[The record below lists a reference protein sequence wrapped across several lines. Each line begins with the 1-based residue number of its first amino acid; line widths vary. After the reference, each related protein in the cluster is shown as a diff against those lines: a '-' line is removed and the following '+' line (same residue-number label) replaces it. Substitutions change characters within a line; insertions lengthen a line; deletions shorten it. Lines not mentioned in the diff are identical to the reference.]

1 MSLVK
6 TGIRTRLYGGFG
18 ILVALSAGLGVY
30 ALSSSSGTGARYEE
44 RAKLEHVALRV
55 FSVNS
60 LTNQLASQAQKYRFT
75 QAPESLKSMEAALSR
90 IDETSADLERTAISP
105 ERKVLYG
112 TILANARG
120 LAGDV
125 TQLGRLGTLIQ
136 DSKAKLFTGGDALTK
151 ASGALVA
158 EVRANGTGAEV
169 LRAAAVESAMLLVR
183 VANWRFLAVQDA
195 AGPTTFATNTRN
207 AEAALKALADQDVLN
222 AYAKPIAAVRQALAF
237 YKEHFEATATALTG
251 SAALYEQGFQP
262 KFAAIEKAGESAR
275 SSIEAAVDV
284 IAASTTSAAATA
296 QALLIGLI
304 GAAVALG
311 FGLALLIA
319 RGIIGPIR
327 GMTGA
332 MTRLA
337 QGDLAVDVPSRDAV
351 DEMGDMAKAVDV
363 FRANAVARQEMEARA
378 LADQSDR
385 DRRVAAVDR
394 LVRGFEADIVAS
406 LDVVAAAATQ
416 LDATAH
422 AMTGVAE
429 GTNQRAVAV
438 SAASEETATNVQ
450 TVAVAAEELV
460 ASLQEIERQ
469 VLRSNEVAGLARRE
483 ADSTGTAMG
492 DLARAADEI
501 GTAVTMISA
510 IASQTNLLALNAT
523 IEAARAG
530 EAGRG
535 FAVVA
540 AEVKELAG
548 QTTRATDAI
557 ASQIARIQGAAGHAA
572 GAIRQIGETIVSVN
586 EISGVIAATVTE
598 QTATTNE
605 ISRTIG
611 EAARGTQEVSS
622 NIGQVTASA
631 SETGH
636 AAGQVLDAARSLSD
650 QSMAV
655 KGQVDRFLQAIR
667 AA

>member
-1 MSLVK
+1 MK

-18 ILVALSAGLGVY
+18 ILVALSAGLGGY
-30 ALSSSSGTGARYEE
+30 AVHTTDTLTDGYEIRGRLE
-44 RAKLEHVALRV
+44 RVALKIYTINFETAR
-55 FSVNS
+55 
-60 LTNQLASQAQKYRFT
+60 LASQTAQYRA
-75 QAPESLKSMEAALSR
+75 APE
-90 IDETSADLERTAISP
+90 P
-105 ERKVLYG
+105 G
-112 TILANARG
+112 G
-120 LAGDV
+120 LAAMLATTDHVHAVSAELAGTAYSPSRKARYILIAETAQRLKADIG
-125 TQLGRLGTLIQ
+125 QLGQLGAAAQ
-136 DSKAKLFTGGDALTK
+136 AGRGNLFTGGDVLTR
-151 ASGALVA
+151 ATGTLLA
-158 EVRANGTGAEV
+158 EVRALGTASEAA
-169 LRAAAVESAMLLVR
+169 RAAAVESAMLLVR
-183 VANWRFLAVQDA
+183 VANWRFLAVKDP
-195 AGPTTFATNTRN
+195 AGPATFQTNARK
-207 AEAALKALADQDVLN
+207 AEAALQSLVDLDTAGTHAR
-222 AYAKPIAAVRQALAF
+222 AIAAVREALNF
-237 YKEHFEATATALTG
+237 YRTQFEATSRAMLAEAELYDQ
-251 SAALYEQGFQP
+251 AARP
-262 KFAAIEKAGESAR
+262 KFEAIDAAGAEAR
-275 SSIEAAVDV
+275 HSIEETVTE
-284 IAASTTSAAATA
+284 ISAATA
-296 QALLIGLI
+296 AAARTARITLIGL
-304 GAAVALG
+304 AAAVVALG
-311 FGLALLIA
+311 VAFALLLA

-337 QGDLAVDVPSRDAV
+337 EGDLAVEVPSRDAV

-363 FRANAVARQEMEARA
+363 FRATAAARQEMEARA
-378 LADQSDR
+378 LAELSDR

-422 AMTGVAE
+422 GMTRVAE

-438 SAASEETATNVQ
+438 SAASEETAANVQ
-450 TVAVAAEELV
+450 TVAVAAEELA

-469 VLRSNEVAGLARRE
+469 VLRSNEIAGLARRE
-483 ADSTGTAMG
+483 AEATGTAMG
-492 DLARAADEI
+492 DLARAAEEI

-548 QTTRATDAI
+548 QTARTTDAI
-557 ASQIARIQGAAGHAA
+557 ASQIARIQTASGSAT

-586 EISGVIAATVTE
+586 EISGIIAATVTE
-598 QTATTNE
+598 QAATTSE

-611 EAARGTQEVSS
+611 EAARGTQDVSG

-636 AAGQVLDAARSLSD
+636 AAAQVLDAARSLAA
-650 QSMAV
+650 QSLSV
-655 KGQVDRFLQAIR
+655 KGQVDLFLAAIR

>member
-1 MSLVK
+1 MK

-18 ILVALSAGLGVY
+18 VLVALSAGLGAY
-30 ALSSSSGTGARYEE
+30 ALSSGGSTNARYEE
-44 RAKLEHVALRV
+44 RALLEGIALRTV
-55 FSVNS
+55 SVNA
-60 LTNQLASQAQKYRFT
+60 LTHQLSGEALKYRFT
-75 QAPESLKSMEAALSR
+75 QDPQSVEAMKGTLARLE
-90 IDETSADLERTAISP
+90 ETSAALERAASVP
-105 ERKVLYG
+105 ERQALYAAVL
-112 TILANARG
+112 TNARS
-120 LAGDV
+120 LTADIAR
-125 TQLGRLGTLIQ
+125 LGELGTLIR
-136 DSKAKLFTGGDALTK
+136 DNRAKLFANGDVLTK
-151 ASGALVA
+151 AATALVA
-158 EVRANGTGAEV
+158 EVRANGTSADVG
-169 LRAAAVESAMLLVR
+169 RATAIETATLLVR
-183 VANWRFLAVQDA
+183 VANWRFLATTDA
-195 AGPTTFATNTRN
+195 AGPATFQANVRA
-207 AEAALKALADQDVLN
+207 AETALKVLADQDLLG
-222 AYAKPIAAVRQALAF
+222 AFAKPVAAVRQALAA
-237 YKEHFEATATALTG
+237 YKERFEATA
-251 SAALYEQGFQP
+251 SAVIASAELYDQGFQP
-262 KFAAIEKAGESAR
+262 KFAAIAKAGDAAR
-275 SSIEAAVDV
+275 GSIEATVEAL
-284 IAASTTSAAATA
+284 AASTGAAARAA
-296 QALLIGLI
+296 QATLVGLI
-304 GAAVALG
+304 SAVVALG
-311 FGLALLIA
+311 FGFALVIA
-319 RGIIGPIR
+319 RSIIRPIR

-337 QGDLAVDVPSRDAV
+337 DGDLAVAVPSRDAA

-378 LADQSDR
+378 LAEQSDR

-394 LVRGFEADIVAS
+394 LVRGFEADIVTS

-438 SAASEETATNVQ
+438 GAASEETAANVQ

-469 VLRSNEVAGLARRE
+469 VLRSNEVAALARNE
-483 ADSTGTAMG
+483 AESTGAAMG

-530 EAGRG
+530 AAGRG

-557 ASQIARIQGAAGHAA
+557 ASQIARIQAASGSAA
-572 GAIRQIGETIVSVN
+572 GAIRQIGETIVSVS

-605 ISRTIG
+605 ISRTIA
-611 EAARGTQEVSS
+611 EAARGTQEVSG

-636 AAGQVLDAARSLSD
+636 AAGQVLDAARSLSA
-650 QSMAV
+650 QSMTV
-655 KGQVDRFLQAIR
+655 KGQVDRFLAAIR

>member
-1 MSLVK
+1 MK

-18 ILVALSAGLGVY
+18 VLVALSAGLGAY
-30 ALSSSSGTGARYEE
+30 ALSSGSGTMARYEQ
-44 RAKLEHVALRV
+44 RAKLERVALRV
-55 FSVNS
+55 FSVNG
-60 LTNQLASQAQKYRFT
+60 LTHQLAGQALTYRFT
-75 QAPESLKSMEAALSR
+75 QDPQSLEAMGRSLAR
-90 IDETSADLERTAISP
+90 IEETSAELERTAIAP
-105 ERKVLYG
+105 ERKAQYVA
-112 TILANARG
+112 ILASARS
-120 LAGDV
+120 LKAD
-125 TQLGRLGTLIQ
+125 TARLGTFGALIR
-136 DSKAKLFTGGDALTK
+136 DSKAKLFSGGDALTK

-158 EVRANGTGAEV
+158 EVRANGTSGDIG
-169 LRAAAVESAMLLVR
+169 RAAAVESATLLVR
-183 VANWRFLAVQDA
+183 IANWRFLATMDA
-195 AGPTTFATNTRN
+195 GGPATFGTNVRA
-207 AEAALKALADQDVLN
+207 AEAALKALADQDVLG
-222 AYAKPIAAVRQALAF
+222 AFAKPVAAVRQALGA
-237 YKEHFEATATALTG
+237 YREHFEATATALAG
-251 SAALYEQGFQP
+251 SAALYDQGFQP
-262 KFAAIEKAGESAR
+262 TFAAIETAGNAAR
-275 SSIEAAVDV
+275 ASIEAAVEG
-284 IAASTTSAAATA
+284 ISASTTAAAGAA
-296 QALLIGLI
+296 QALLVGLI
-304 GAAVALG
+304 AAVVALG
-311 FGLALLIA
+311 AGLALLIA
-319 RGIIGPIR
+319 RGILRPIR

-363 FRANAVARQEMEARA
+363 FRANAAARREMEARA

-385 DRRVAAVDR
+385 DRRVAAVDG
-394 LVRGFEADIVAS
+394 LVRGFEADILAS
-406 LDVVAAAATQ
+406 LDVVAAAAGQ

-429 GTNQRAVAV
+429 GTNRRAVAV
-438 SAASEETATNVQ
+438 GAASEETAANVQ
-450 TVAVAAEELV
+450 TVAVAAEELA
-460 ASLQEIERQ
+460 ASLQEVERQ

-483 ADSTGTAMG
+483 AEATGAAMG

-510 IASQTNLLALNAT
+510 IAGQTNLLALNAT

-557 ASQIARIQGAAGHAA
+557 AGQIARIQAAAGHAS
-572 GAIRQIGETIVSVN
+572 GAIRQIGETIVSVD

-611 EAARGTQEVSS
+611 EAARGTQDVSGT
-622 NIGQVTASA
+622 IGEVTASA
-631 SETGH
+631 RETGH
-636 AAGQVLDAARSLSD
+636 AAGQVLDAARSLSA
-650 QSMAV
+650 QSMTV
-655 KGQVDRFLQAIR
+655 KGQVDRFLAAIR